1 MNCSGS
7 ASDLLDVSLSQSEK
21 CDNPTNS
28 DIIKMIAEE
37 EREEEEQETS
47 FKEVCPKRGQHKKKA
62 PTVASRISSSNS
74 TCRDVA

>member
-37 EREEEEQETS
+37 EKGRGRTGDQLQGGVPQERSAQEE
-47 FKEVCPKRGQHKKKA
+47 
-62 PTVASRISSSNS
+62 SSY
-74 TCRDVA
+74 CGLKDKLQ

>member
-1 MNCSGS
+1 
-7 ASDLLDVSLSQSEK
+7 
-21 CDNPTNS
+21 
-28 DIIKMIAEE
+28 MIAEE